1 MKDTSIKVVEII
13 PPAVETEATAGHGFN
28 GMDLDVYADDA
39 IPQLLDGVQEIGYQA
54 QGIIRGS
61 RDDLDALFNA
71 WNGVN

>member
-1 MKDTSIKVVEII
+1 
-13 PPAVETEATAGHGFN
+13 
-28 GMDLDVYADDA
+28 MDLNVYADDA